1 MISRVEPVP
10 CSLADRKSLG
20 VAAPHSTHN
29 WTTTCGLP
37 EENTTD
43 YLTASRAV
51 SQLTEIGQGSAPFFF
66 AVGFHKPHPHWPIPR
81 YLQDRYKDLP
91 LTTSK
96 LAPVGMP

>member
-1 MISRVEPVP
+1 MP

-66 AVGFHKPHPHWPIPR
+66 DADPTPPLGQRRDHEVTRRERHHG
-81 YLQDRYKDLP
+81 DRRNH
-91 LTTSK
+91 
-96 LAPVGMP
+96 